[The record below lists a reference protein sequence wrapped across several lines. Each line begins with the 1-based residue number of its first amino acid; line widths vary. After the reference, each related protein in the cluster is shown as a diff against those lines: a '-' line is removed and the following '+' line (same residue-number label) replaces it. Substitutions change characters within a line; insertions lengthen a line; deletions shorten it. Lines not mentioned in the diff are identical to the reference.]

1 MFCKLHKGHYPW
13 AVVQTIIVVYLIL
26 TAVSPG
32 RCESMSPATPSKT
45 IMLPKPRYTGDIS
58 VEQALRARRSVRSY
72 KDNPLD
78 MTEISQILWSAQGIT
93 STRGFRTAPSAGAL
107 YPLELYVI
115 AGNVKSLPSAIYKYT
130 PRNHALLEVVSGDR
144 RSHLSRAA
152 LRQSSIK
159 KAPAVILF
167 CAVYERTT
175 GKYGQRGIRY
185 VHMEVGHAAQ
195 NACLQA
201 IALGLH
207 TAVIGAFRDEEVKA
221 IANLPVDEHPLYF
234 LPVGR

>member
-1 MFCKLHKGHYPW
+1 MCPAYFM
-13 AVVQTIIVVYLIL
+13 AVAQAAIIVCLIL
-26 TAVSPG
+26 NPVSPG
-32 RCESMSPATPSKT
+32 RSETMSPATPST
-45 IMLPKPRYTGDIS
+45 PIPLPEPRYAGDVS
-58 VEQALRARRSVRSY
+58 VEQALRQRRSVRSY
-72 KDNPLD
+72 EDGPLD

-93 STRGFRTAPSAGAL
+93 SARGFRTAPSAGAL

-115 AGNVKSLPSAIYKYT
+115 AGNVKNLPAAIYKYT
-130 PRNHALLEVVSGDR
+130 PRDHALLEIVSGDK
-144 RSHLSRAA
+144 RSDLSRAA
-152 LRQSSIK
+152 LRQGAIR

-201 IALGLH
+201 IALGLN
-207 TAVIGAFRDEEVKA
+207 TAVIGAFRDSEVKM
-221 IANLPVDEHPLYF
+221 IANLPADEQPLYF
-234 LPVGR
+234 VPIGR

>member
-1 MFCKLHKGHYPW
+1 MRPANYMAVAQA
-13 AVVQTIIVVYLIL
+13 AVVVWL
-26 TAVSPG
+26 TLNPVSPG
-32 RCESMSPATPSKT
+32 RCETVSPAISSKT
-45 IMLPKPRYTGDIS
+45 ISLPEPRTA
-58 VEQALRARRSVRSY
+58 ALRERRSVRSY
-72 KDNPLD
+72 KDDPLD
-78 MTEISQILWSAQGIT
+78 LAEVSQILWSAQGIT
-93 STRGFRTAPSAGAL
+93 NPRGFRTAPSAGAL

-115 AGNVKSLPSAIYKYT
+115 AGNVKNLPAAVYKYT
-130 PRNHALLEVVSGDR
+130 PRDHALLEIVSGDR
-144 RSHLSRAA
+144 RSDLSRAA
-152 LRQSSIK
+152 LRQGAIR

-207 TAVIGAFRDEEVKA
+207 TAVIGAFRDAEVKT
-221 IANLPVDEHPLYF
+221 IANLPTDEQPLYF
-234 LPVGR
+234 VPVGR

>member
-1 MFCKLHKGHYPW
+1 MRPANLM
-13 AVVQTIIVVYLIL
+13 VVAQTLVVCLIL
-26 TAVSPG
+26 TPVWPG
-32 RCESMSPATPSKT
+32 RCETMSPATPSKT
-45 IMLPKPRYTGDIS
+45 IMLPKPRYAGDIS

-72 KDNPLD
+72 KDDALD
-78 MTEISQILWSAQGIT
+78 MAEISQILWSAQGIT
-93 STRGFRTAPSAGAL
+93 SARGFRTAPSAGAL
-107 YPLELYVI
+107 YPLELYLI
-115 AGNVKSLPSAIYKYT
+115 AGNIKDLPAGIYNYR
-130 PRNHALLEVVSGDR
+130 PGDHALREIVPGDR
-144 RSHLSRAA
+144 RSDLSRAA

-185 VHMEVGHAAQ
+185 VHMEIGHAAQ
-195 NACLQA
+195 NVCLQA

-207 TAVIGAFRDEEVKA
+207 TAVIGAFRDAEVKT
-221 IANLPVDEHPLYF
+221 IANLPADEQPLYF

>member
-1 MFCKLHKGHYPW
+1 MCPANFT
-13 AVVQTIIVVYLIL
+13 AVAQALIVVCLIL
-26 TAVSPG
+26 NPVSPG
-32 RCESMSPATPSKT
+32 KSETMSPATPSKP
-45 IMLPKPRYTGDIS
+45 ILLPEPRFAGDVS
-58 VEQALRARRSVRSY
+58 LEQALRERRSVRSY
-72 KDNPLD
+72 KDDPLD

-93 STRGFRTAPSAGAL
+93 SARGFRTAPSAGAL

-115 AGNVKSLPSAIYKYT
+115 AGNVQNLPAGIYKYT
-130 PRNHALLEVVSGDR
+130 PRNHALLEIVSGDR

-152 LRQSSIK
+152 LRQGSIR

-167 CAVYERTT
+167 CAVYERTA

-195 NACLQA
+195 NICLQA

-207 TAVIGAFRDEEVKA
+207 TAVIGAFRDAEVKA
-221 IANLPVDEHPLYF
+221 IANLPADEQPLYF
-234 LPVGR
+234 VPVGR